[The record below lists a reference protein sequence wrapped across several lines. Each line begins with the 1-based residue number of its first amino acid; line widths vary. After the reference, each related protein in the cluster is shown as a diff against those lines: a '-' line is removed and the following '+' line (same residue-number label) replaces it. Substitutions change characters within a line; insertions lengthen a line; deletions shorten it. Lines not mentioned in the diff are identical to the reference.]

1 MTWAAAA
8 GAAMTLLGQSQL
20 EAQRM
25 KGPIV
30 ASKRQMII
38 GSWNARTMAE
48 TTQAGQVAKE
58 MKEYGIEVL
67 TISETRWKESDQ

>member
-1 MTWAAAA
+1 
-8 GAAMTLLGQSQL
+8 MTLLGQSQL

-25 KGPIV
+25 KGPIL

-38 GSWNARTMAE
+38 GYWNAKTMAE
-48 TTQAGQVAKE
+48 ATRAGQVANA

-67 TISETRWKESDQ
+67 TISETTCKGSDQ